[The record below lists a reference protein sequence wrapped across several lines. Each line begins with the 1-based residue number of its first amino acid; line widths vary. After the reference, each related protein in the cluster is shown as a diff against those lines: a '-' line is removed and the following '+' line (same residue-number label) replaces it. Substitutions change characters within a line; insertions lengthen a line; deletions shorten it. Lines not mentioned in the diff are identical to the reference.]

1 MRLDGWEK
9 EFNAFIESRVNAP
22 FVWGVHDC
30 CLFANDSVFTLTG
43 LDCAV
48 FFRGRYDDAESAYK
62 RMKEY
67 SGGSVPECMEKFA
80 EVYGFEEI
88 GINYAGRGD
97 VALCHVET
105 HIGGIL
111 PTLGVVDG
119 SGKILIAGR
128 KGLNSFKKSTG
139 ERFWKIG

>member
-9 EFNAFIESRVNAP
+9 EFNAFIESRMHTA
-22 FVWGVHDC
+22 FEWGVHDC
-30 CLFANDSVFTLTG
+30 CLFANDSVLTITG
-43 LDCAV
+43 VDCAE
-48 FFRGRYDDAESAYK
+48 FFRGKYSDADSAYK

-80 EVYGFEEI
+80 EEYGFEEV
-88 GINYAGRGD
+88 GINYVGRGD
-97 VALCHVET
+97 VALCHVQT

-111 PTLGVVDG
+111 PTLGVLDG

-128 KGLNSFKKSTG
+128 KGLNSFKKSSG

>member
-1 MRLDGWEK
+1 MRIDGWEK
-9 EFNAFIESRVNAP
+9 EFNAFIESRMHTP
-22 FVWGVHDC
+22 FEWGVHDC
-30 CLFANDSVFTLTG
+30 CLFPIDGVRLITG
-43 LDCAV
+43 IDCAE
-48 FFRGRYDDAESAYK
+48 FFRGKYDNQESAYK

-67 SGGSVPECMEKFA
+67 CGGSVSETMEKVA
-80 EVYGFEEI
+80 KEYGFKEVD
-88 GINYAGRGD
+88 INFAGRGD
-97 VALCHVET
+97 VALCYVQT

-128 KGLNSFKKSTG
+128 KRLNSFKKSSG